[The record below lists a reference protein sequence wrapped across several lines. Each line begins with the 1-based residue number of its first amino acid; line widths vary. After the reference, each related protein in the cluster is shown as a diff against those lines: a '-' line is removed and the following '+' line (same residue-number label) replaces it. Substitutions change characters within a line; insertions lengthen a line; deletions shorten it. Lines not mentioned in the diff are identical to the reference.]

1 MNETA
6 SKVSPPTPA
15 SGQGATGQS
24 PLATGLIAGFAAVTL
39 AIHLITAAITPYGI
53 HRDAFL
59 YLAMGHHLRFW
70 RMDFPPA
77 IGVLAN
83 VSTALFGH
91 SLFGVRFLPAIA
103 GTLIIALT
111 GLMARELGGGRLAQG
126 LSMGAVLSCPL
137 FLRTATLFQPVVFDQ
152 LWWTLGFYALIKIA
166 QAPRSRWWLLLGAAE
181 GLGLLTKFSIG
192 FFALGVLL
200 GILLWRER
208 AVLGT
213 RWPYL
218 AVLTALVIGSASIVG
233 QVRLGFPVV
242 IWMHDL
248 QVHQLY
254 RLTYGDF
261 LFGQAL
267 QLGPALV
274 LAGAGLV
281 FLLRAEAMRPYRVV
295 GWTCLG
301 AFMLLMLLHGK
312 AYYIGPIY
320 PALLAA
326 GAVGLES
333 LAVAPRRIVLGFL
346 IPILIVWG
354 IAVLPFGVPILPPA
368 PMARYAAAVG
378 IKAAVTTNSGTQ
390 LALPQDYAD
399 MLGWKEQVAAVA
411 RAWKQLPAAQRAQTM
426 LIARNY
432 GEAGA
437 LEFYGPQYGLRQRIL
452 MPDNYLLWPPPTNGT
467 CNVVVTIGIP
477 VRDLAR
483 GFRSVRLV
491 ETYDNPWRVN
501 EERHVPI
508 CVASSPFRNLIYEAW
523 PRLKR

>member
-1 MNETA
+1 M
-6 SKVSPPTPA
+6 
-15 SGQGATGQS
+15 
-24 PLATGLIAGFAAVTL
+24 AGFATATL
-39 AIHLITAAITPYGI
+39 AVHLITVAITPYGI

-77 IGVLAN
+77 IGVLAKI
-83 VSTALFGH
+83 STAIFGQ
-91 SLFGVRFLPAIA
+91 SLLTVRFPPAIG
-103 GTLIIALT
+103 GTVIIVLT

-126 LSMGAVLSCPL
+126 LSMGAVLLCPL

-152 LWWTLGFYALIKIA
+152 LWWALGFYALIRIA
-166 QAPRSRWWLLLGAAE
+166 QAPRSRWWLLLGAAG

-192 FFALGVLL
+192 FFAVGVALGM
-200 GILLWRER
+200 LLWRER
-208 AVLGT
+208 AVLGS
-213 RWPYL
+213 RWPCL
-218 AVLTALVIGSASIVG
+218 AVLVALVIGSASIVG
-233 QVRLGFPVV
+233 QVRLGFPVF

-248 QVHQLY
+248 QVHQLE

-261 LFGQAL
+261 LLGQVL
-267 QLGPALV
+267 QLGPAIL

-281 FLLRAEAMRPYRVV
+281 FLLGAEVMRPYRMV

-301 AFMLLMLLHGK
+301 AFALLMLLHGK

-333 LAVAPRRIVLGFL
+333 LAVAPRRIALGFL
-346 IPILIVWG
+346 IPMLAAWG
-354 IAVLPFGVPILPPA
+354 IAVLPFGLPILPPA

-411 RAWKQLPAAQRAQTM
+411 RAWKQLPGAQRAQAM
-426 LIARNY
+426 VIARNY
-432 GEAGA
+432 GQAGA

-452 MPDNYLLWPPPTNGT
+452 LPDNYTLWPPPSNGL
-467 CNVVVTIGIP
+467 CNVAVTIGITP
-477 VRDLAR
+477 DGLSQA
-483 GFRSVRLV
+483 FRSVRLV
-491 ETYDNPWRVN
+491 ETYDNPWRVSD
-501 EERHVPI
+501 ERHLPI
-508 CVASSPFRNLIYEAW
+508 CVAECPFRDILGAW